1 MEGCFARSDKTDKV
15 PSARAHK
22 YLKHPRLEKHLTR
35 HLLLQMNPKGT
46 DLLQTRLRET
56 ETKLK
61 MNLCQ
66 TVITTIVMKT
76 TTVKAKAAVMRRM
89 KMIAL
94 TLVIETDRVMS
105 FLHSSM
111 TKKKL
116 RGQPQH
122 FREEAS
128 RRSEIDFFLFSI
140 FFNELRASW
149 HISFLLTL

>member
-1 MEGCFARSDKTDKV
+1 MERFSQDPTKLIKLRV
-15 PSARAHK
+15 PELNK
-22 YLKHPRLEKHLTR
+22 YLRHPSLEKHLTR
-35 HLLLQMNPKGT
+35 HLLLQMNPEGT
-46 DLLQTRLRET
+46 DLLQTRLTET

-76 TTVKAKAAVMRRM
+76 STVKAKAAVMRKM

-94 TLVIETDRVMS
+94 TLVIETNRVMS
-105 FLHSSM
+105 FSHSSM

-122 FREEAS
+122 VREEAS
-128 RRSEIDFFLFSI
+128 KRSEIDFFLFSI
-140 FFNELRASW
+140 FFSTN
-149 HISFLLTL
+149 

>member
-1 MEGCFARSDKTDKV
+1 MAELN
-15 PSARAHK
+15 K
-22 YLKHPRLEKHLTR
+22 YLKHPRLEKYLTR
-35 HLLLQMNPKGT
+35 HLLLQMNPEGT

-76 TTVKAKAAVMRRM
+76 TTVEAKAAVMRRM

-94 TLVIETDRVMS
+94 TLVIETNRVMS

-111 TKKKL
+111 TKKL

-122 FREEAS
+122 VREEAS

-140 FFNELRASW
+140 FFNELRESW

>member
-1 MEGCFARSDKTDKV
+1 M
-15 PSARAHK
+15 
-22 YLKHPRLEKHLTR
+22 
-35 HLLLQMNPKGT
+35 
-46 DLLQTRLRET
+46 LQTRLRET

-76 TTVKAKAAVMRRM
+76 TTVEAKAAVMRRM

-94 TLVIETDRVMS
+94 TLVIETNRVMS

-122 FREEAS
+122 VREETS

-140 FFNELRASW
+140 FLTNSERADT
-149 HISFLLTL
+149 FLFC